1 MRFVPPNDVDA
12 LDAALAPGD
21 VGAVLLEPVLGEG
34 GVVPLDGGLSAR
46 GARLGATRRERCS
59 PPTRCR
65 RAPAG
70 PAVARDLEASGVRA
84 DVVTLAKALGGGLP
98 IGALVARAD
107 LAFGPGEHGSTFGGG
122 PVPSAAALAVL
133 DTIDADDLLAN
144 VAAMGALLRAEVARL
159 APAGALVEVRGDG
172 LLCGFRRRGVA
183 RGVGR
188 RARSSPV
195 ACSPPRPAP
204 TWCDARRRSRSGR
217 DEIDEGAKAL
227 AAALE
232 EARVSTTTGSR
243 ARRRQAIMELV
254 SAERLGSQEE
264 IRARL
269 ATLGLQAT
277 QSTIS
282 RDLEE
287 LGLARVH
294 DADGVRYVVPE
305 AAGTPS
311 SARLR
316 RLLEEF
322 AVAFVRTDVGLI
334 VRTPPGAANVLA
346 EGIDRAGLPEVAG
359 TIAGDNTILIVG
371 REGVGAA
378 AIDDTLTDIME
389 ATKDG

>member
-1 MRFVPPNDVDA
+1 
-12 LDAALAPGD
+12 
-21 VGAVLLEPVLGEG
+21 
-34 GVVPLDGGLSAR
+34 
-46 GARLGATRRERCS
+46 
-59 PPTRCR
+59 
-65 RAPAG
+65 
-70 PAVARDLEASGVRA
+70 
-84 DVVTLAKALGGGLP
+84 
-98 IGALVARAD
+98 
-107 LAFGPGEHGSTFGGG
+107 
-122 PVPSAAALAVL
+122 
-133 DTIDADDLLAN
+133 
-144 VAAMGALLRAEVARL
+144 
-159 APAGALVEVRGDG
+159 
-172 LLCGFRRRGVA
+172 
-183 RGVGR
+183 
-188 RARSSPV
+188 
-195 ACSPPRPAP
+195 
-204 TWCDARRRSRSGR
+204 
-217 DEIDEGAKAL
+217 
-227 AAALE
+227 
-232 EARVSTTTGSR
+232 VSTTTGSR
-243 ARRRQAIMELV
+243 VRRRQAIVELI

-294 DADGVRYVVPE
+294 DADGVRYVLPE

-311 SARLR
+311 STRLR
-316 RLLEEF
+316 RLLVEF

-371 REGVGAA
+371 REGVGAT

>member
-1 MRFVPPNDVDA
+1 M
-12 LDAALAPGD
+12 
-21 VGAVLLEPVLGEG
+21 
-34 GVVPLDGGLSAR
+34 
-46 GARLGATRRERCS
+46 
-59 PPTRCR
+59 
-65 RAPAG
+65 
-70 PAVARDLEASGVRA
+70 
-84 DVVTLAKALGGGLP
+84 
-98 IGALVARAD
+98 
-107 LAFGPGEHGSTFGGG
+107 
-122 PVPSAAALAVL
+122 
-133 DTIDADDLLAN
+133 
-144 VAAMGALLRAEVARL
+144 
-159 APAGALVEVRGDG
+159 
-172 LLCGFRRRGVA
+172 
-183 RGVGR
+183 
-188 RARSSPV
+188 
-195 ACSPPRPAP
+195 
-204 TWCDARRRSRSGR
+204 
-217 DEIDEGAKAL
+217 
-227 AAALE
+227 
-232 EARVSTTTGSR
+232 STTTGSR
-243 ARRRQAIMELV
+243 VRRRQAIVELI

-294 DADGVRYVVPE
+294 DADGVRYVLPE

-316 RLLEEF
+316 RLLVEF

-371 REGVGAA
+371 REGVGAT
-378 AIDDTLTDIME
+378 AIDDTLTNIME